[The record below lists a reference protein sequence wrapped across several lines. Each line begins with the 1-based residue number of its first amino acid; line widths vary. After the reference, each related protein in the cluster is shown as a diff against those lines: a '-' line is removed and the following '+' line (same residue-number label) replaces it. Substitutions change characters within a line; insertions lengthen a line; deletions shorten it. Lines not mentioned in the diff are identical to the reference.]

1 MVSEWHSMEKEQLL
15 ESLKASE
22 KGLSTEEAERRLQ
35 EFGPNELIAKKGIS
49 PLQVFFGQFKDI
61 FVIMLL
67 IAMGISIV
75 IAFTSTSGDLNEF
88 VDAATIG
95 VIVLLNAV
103 VGFTNEYRSEKAME
117 AMKKMTAPK
126 ARVLRDGTETIIPS
140 KDIVPGDIVLLE
152 AGDRIPADARLLEV
166 VDLKTDEASLT
177 GESTAVSKMDAV
189 LDEKAAVAD
198 RKNSVFMATH
208 VTYGRGKAV
217 VASTGMGTQFGKV
230 AELVQSVEKF
240 DTPLKRKLTKFAKK
254 LGLIIV
260 VVTAVIFV
268 LELYELF
275 VLKTSGLRELLDA
288 FETAVALAVS
298 AVPEGLPAVVTVSLA
313 LGSRELVKRNA
324 LIRKLSSAETLGAT
338 DIICSDKTGTL
349 TKGEMTVRKI
359 HVADKMVDVTG
370 AGYEP
375 TGEFLLDGVS
385 IDPKENSDL
394 DLLLKASTLCSNI
407 SYDGKR
413 VIGDTTEG
421 ALVVAAAKAGID
433 KENLKN
439 DYPRLQEVPF
449 TSERKRMVTVHKS
462 PEGKVFTYVK
472 GAVEIILD
480 RSKSITKDG
489 KVVRLTKSG
498 KEKILKTNEEMANQ
512 ALRVLAVAY
521 KELPKAETKKYTEEE
536 LECDLVFIGLA
547 GMIDPPRD
555 EAKGANE
562 LCRKAGIK
570 TIMITGDHKLTAVAI
585 AKELTIMKE
594 DDLAFTGAELDKMSE
609 TEFEK
614 IVEKAVVYARVSPEH
629 KLRIVRALKD
639 NGHIVAMTGDGVN
652 DAPALKQAD
661 IGIAMGITG
670 TDVTREAADMVLA
683 DDNFAT
689 IVTAIEGG
697 RAIYDNIRKFSF
709 FLLRSNF
716 DELLVIG
723 LFALLGLE
731 LPLAAGMI
739 LWINLVTD
747 GGPAL
752 ALSMDPPQKDLMD
765 KPPRD
770 PNEGI
775 LHGRFASIL
784 MSFIT
789 QFIGT
794 GVLFFIMFYVVG
806 DGVVGSSDFDRARTM
821 AFVQATLR
829 ELMVVWNCRS
839 ERKNA
844 FRVGFTSNKWLLIAV
859 VVSGAVTMLVPYMG
873 LFGTIPLGLND
884 WLIVIPLSLS
894 GLLIL
899 PEIFYNR
906 KIWRWR

>member
-1 MVSEWHSMEKEQLL
+1 MSSEWHSMKKKQLL
-15 ESLKASE
+15 ESLKATE
-22 KGLSTEEAERRLQ
+22 KGLTTKEAERRLE
-35 EFGPNELIAKKGIS
+35 EFGPNELVAKKGIS
-49 PLQVFFGQFKDI
+49 PIQIFFRQFKDI

-67 IAMGISIV
+67 IAMTLSIV
-75 IAFTSTSGDLNEF
+75 LAFTSTSGELGEF

-95 VIVLLNAV
+95 AIVFLNAI
-103 VGFTNEYRSEKAME
+103 VGFVQEYRSEKAME

-126 ARVLRDGTETIIPS
+126 ARVLRDGTEQFIPS
-140 KDIVPGDIVLLE
+140 RNVVPGDIVLLE

-166 VDLKTDEASLT
+166 VALKTDEAILT
-177 GESTAVSKMDAV
+177 GESTSVAKLDAI
-189 LDEKAAVAD
+189 LDKKTAVAD

-208 VTYGRGKAV
+208 VTYGRGKAMIT
-217 VASTGMGTQFGKV
+217 STGMGTEFGKV
-230 AELVQSVEKF
+230 AEMVQSVESV
-240 DTPLKRKLTKFAKK
+240 DTPLKMKLTKFAKK
-254 LGLIIV
+254 MGMIIV
-260 VVTAVIFV
+260 FVTAVIFI
-268 LELYELF
+268 LELIRGISEL
-275 VLKTSGLRELLDA
+275 SQIIDA
-288 FETAVALAVS
+288 FKVAVALAVS

-313 LGSRELVKRNA
+313 LGARELAKRNA

-338 DIICSDKTGTL
+338 DIICTDKTGTL

-359 HVADKMVDVTG
+359 YVANKMIDVTG

-375 TGEFLLDGVS
+375 KGEFLLNGAP
-385 IDPKENSDL
+385 INPKNDADL
-394 DLLLKASTLCSNI
+394 DLLLSASTLCSNI

-413 VIGDTTEG
+413 IIGDTTEG
-421 ALVVAAAKAGID
+421 ALVVAATKAGII
-433 KENLKN
+433 KEDLENAF
-439 DYPRLQEVPF
+439 PRLHEVPF
-449 TSERKRMVTVHKS
+449 TSERKRMTTVHKS
-462 PEGKVFTYVK
+462 SEGKVFSYVK
-472 GAVEIILD
+472 GAVEIILEHSG
-480 RSKSITKDG
+480 RIVKDG
-489 KVVRLTKSG
+489 KAVKLTKNA
-498 KEKILKTNEEMANQ
+498 KEKILKTNEEMASQ
-512 ALRVLAVAY
+512 ALRVLAIAY
-521 KELPKAETKKYTEEE
+521 KELPKTEAKKYDEKE
-536 LECDLVFIGLA
+536 LESDLIFIGLA

-555 EAKGANE
+555 EAKGAIK

-570 TIMITGDHKLTAVAI
+570 TVMITGDHKLTAVAI
-585 AKELTIMKE
+585 AKELGIMEE
-594 DDLAFTGAELDKMSE
+594 DDLALTGAELDKLSE
-609 TEFEK
+609 EKFEQ

-629 KLRIVRALKD
+629 KLRIVRALKH

-689 IVTAIEGG
+689 IVIAIEGG

-739 LWINLVTD
+739 LWINLITD

-752 ALSMDPPQKDLMD
+752 ALSLDPPQEDLMEQ
-765 KPPRD
+765 PPRD

-784 MSFIT
+784 ASFVT
-789 QFIGT
+789 QFLGT
-794 GVLFFIMFYVVG
+794 GVLFFVVFYVWG
-806 DGVVGSSDFDRARTM
+806 GGQPEALPRARTM

-844 FRVGFTSNKWLLIAV
+844 FRVGFTSNKFLLLAV
-859 VVSGAVTMLVPYMG
+859 VVSMLLTVIVPFTG
-873 LFGTIPLGLND
+873 LFGTVPLSLMD
-884 WLIVIPLSLS
+884 WAIVIPISLS
-894 GLLIL
+894 GLLIM

>member
-1 MVSEWHSMEKEQLL
+1 MEKKQLL
-15 ESLKASE
+15 ESLKATE
-22 KGLSTEEAERRLQ
+22 KGLTTEEAERRLE
-35 EFGPNELIAKKGIS
+35 EFGPNELVAKKGIS
-49 PLQVFFGQFKDI
+49 PLQIFFGQFKDI

-67 IAMGISIV
+67 IAMTLSIV
-75 IAFTSTSGDLNEF
+75 LAFTSTSGEIEEF
-88 VDAATIG
+88 IDAATIG
-95 VIVLLNAV
+95 AIVFLNAI
-103 VGFTNEYRSEKAME
+103 VGFVQEYRSEKAME

-126 ARVLRDGTETIIPS
+126 ARVLRDGTEQFIPS
-140 KDIVPGDIVLLE
+140 RNVVPGDLVLLE

-166 VDLKTDEASLT
+166 VALKTDEAILT
-177 GESTAVSKMDAV
+177 GESTSVAKLDAV
-189 LDEKAAVAD
+189 LDKKTAVAD

-208 VTYGRGKAV
+208 VTYGRGKAMIT
-217 VASTGMGTQFGKV
+217 STGMGTEFGKV
-230 AELVQSVEKF
+230 AEMVQSVESV
-240 DTPLKRKLTKFAKK
+240 DTPLKVKLTKFAKK
-254 LGLIIV
+254 MGMIIV
-260 VVTAVIFV
+260 FVTAVIFI
-268 LELYELF
+268 LELIRGISELAQII
-275 VLKTSGLRELLDA
+275 DA
-288 FETAVALAVS
+288 FKVAVALAVS

-313 LGSRELVKRNA
+313 LGARELAKRNA

-338 DIICSDKTGTL
+338 DIICTDKTGTL

-359 HVADKMVDVTG
+359 YVANKMIDVTG

-375 TGEFLLDGVS
+375 KGEFLLNGAP
-385 IDPKENSDL
+385 INPKDDANL
-394 DLLLKASTLCSNI
+394 DLLLSASTLCSNI

-413 VIGDTTEG
+413 IIGDTTEG
-421 ALVVAAAKAGID
+421 ALVVAATKAGIV
-433 KENLKN
+433 KENLESA
-439 DYPRLQEVPF
+439 YPRLHEVPF
-449 TSERKRMVTVHKS
+449 TSERKRMTTVHKS
-462 PEGKVFTYVK
+462 SEGKVFSYVK
-472 GAVEIILD
+472 GAVEIILEHSG
-480 RSKSITKDG
+480 RIVKDG
-489 KVVRLTKSG
+489 KAVKLTKNA
-498 KEKILKTNEEMANQ
+498 KEKILKTNEEMASQ
-512 ALRVLAVAY
+512 ALRVLAIAY
-521 KELPKAETKKYTEEE
+521 KELPKTEAKKYDEKE
-536 LECDLVFIGLA
+536 LESDLIFIGLA

-555 EAKGANE
+555 EAKGANK

-570 TIMITGDHKLTAVAI
+570 TVMITGDHKLTAVAI
-585 AKELTIMKE
+585 AKELGIMEE
-594 DDLAFTGAELDKMSE
+594 DDLALTGAELDKMSE
-609 TEFEK
+609 EKFEQ

-629 KLRIVRALKD
+629 KLRIVRALKH

-739 LWINLVTD
+739 LWINLITD

-752 ALSMDPPQKDLMD
+752 ALSLDPPQEDLME

-784 MSFIT
+784 ASFVT
-789 QFIGT
+789 QFLGT
-794 GVLFFIMFYVVG
+794 GVLFFVVFYVWG
-806 DGVVGSSDFDRARTM
+806 GGQPEALPRARTM

-844 FRVGFTSNKWLLIAV
+844 FRVGFTSNKFLLLAV
-859 VVSGAVTMLVPYMG
+859 VVSMLLTVIVPFTG
-873 LFGTIPLGLND
+873 LFGTVPLSLMD
-884 WLIVIPLSLS
+884 WAIVIPVSLS
-894 GLLIL
+894 GLLIM